1 MTFDSPSDLKPND
14 VVDVVTDIR
23 RHDIV
28 CWERVG
34 PNALIMRALS
44 PEEAATYT
52 GRRFQVEKG
61 DELGTLR
68 YIEVVAHNPLPC
80 K

>member
-1 MTFDSPSDLKPND
+1 MTRPDLKPDD

-61 DELGTLR
+61 DEPGTLR
-68 YIEVVAHNPLPC
+68 YIEVVAQIPLPS